1 MQNSQANIPPVQPV
15 VPDYLFQH
23 ISCDYFELHGHYFA
37 VAVQWFSNWFNIYEG
52 KGGAASLVE
61 IMKKLFQDFGLPQ
74 TLTSDGGPQFISDKF
89 QAFLRQYGVH
99 QRLTSVGFAYANT
112 RVELGVKT
120 AKMLQGGN
128 MSSIG
133 KLANMAVT
141 KALLMYRNN
150 PEAEIVGGLLVIE
163 VDVMGMVVEL
173 LTMDKFVNKSV
184 SIFVTSLDKML
195 ENQTYYG
202 THGLVDVMGMMVE
215 LMEICA
221 SEPAGSKVE
230 IAVVVSLVGSY
241 CVALGAGQGL

>member
-1 MQNSQANIPPVQPV
+1 
-15 VPDYLFQH
+15 
-23 ISCDYFELHGHYFA
+23 
-37 VAVQWFSNWFNIYEG
+37 
-52 KGGAASLVE
+52 
-61 IMKKLFQDFGLPQ
+61 
-74 TLTSDGGPQFISDKF
+74 
-89 QAFLRQYGVH
+89 
-99 QRLTSVGFAYANT
+99 
-112 RVELGVKT
+112 
-120 AKMLQGGN
+120 MLQGGN

-173 LTMDKFVNKSV
+173 LTMDKLVNKSV
-184 SIFVTSLDKML
+184 CIFVTSLDKML

-241 CVALGAGQGL
+241 CAALGGVCRRAC